1 MEIVDPLVDLV
12 LCSSNMS
19 MSLLVWYLW
28 PMLPSLVWWLLL
40 GVCWSVFPTWC
51 HPLSTWSPGNQF
63 QTFWLQDLRSHC
75 YCCCSRK
82 RRCLDW
88 VSSARLPTIYPI
100 DEVKNHMKIFSL
112 IRMELLPL
120 TSSWGSSIKV
130 TSAKGILPM
139 LSTRCSFPLWVRV
152 VMMRW
157 LEKRKHCLTDSR
169 SPPPSLMLMPL
180 PLIKRL
186 LPVPPHPESEHR

>member
-1 MEIVDPLVDLV
+1 MTQAAFSCLVAAARCMLICFPDLM
-12 LCSSNMS
+12 SSTINLKS
-19 MSLLVWYLW
+19 RQPVPDILAPGFEVT
-28 PMLPSLVWWLLL
+28 LLL
-40 GVCWSVFPTWC
+40 LL
-51 HPLSTWSPGNQF
+51 LSQEAMLRLGEFGSSPYQ
-63 QTFWLQDLRSHC
+63 
-75 YCCCSRK
+75 
-82 RRCLDW
+82 
-88 VSSARLPTIYPI
+88 V
-100 DEVKNHMKIFSL
+100 ENHMKIFPYVL
-112 IRMELLPL
+112 RMELLLPL

-139 LSTRCSFPLWVRV
+139 LSTRCSFPLWVLV